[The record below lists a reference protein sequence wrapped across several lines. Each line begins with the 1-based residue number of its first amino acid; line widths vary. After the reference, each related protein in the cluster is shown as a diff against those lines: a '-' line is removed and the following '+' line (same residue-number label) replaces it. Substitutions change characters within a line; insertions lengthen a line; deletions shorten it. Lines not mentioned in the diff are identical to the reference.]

1 MSPFWGLNPH
11 IHNSLNR
18 PPNKKPGQKNICL
31 GSGGAMWDAGTWLF
45 KLLGKPFLVNI
56 WMETPITTVVPAK
69 RPARQEEPKPGV
81 PAKPAAITC

>member
-1 MSPFWGLNPH
+1 
-11 IHNSLNR
+11 
-18 PPNKKPGQKNICL
+18 
-31 GSGGAMWDAGTWLF
+31 MWDAGTWLF

-81 PAKPAAITC
+81 PAKPAAITCWEHRIGQDLQISGVLRYFETRHKSKLNSWMDK